1 MGEKHPRNTFLIT
14 AWMRDLSPLNPEI
27 RFQKSGCG
35 PATFVIPKMSE
46 NSPLPVLSV
55 DVVGFSG
62 VIDTLLL
69 KVTHSDFTSHDI
81 HFSPCCAIPRSS
93 AVWLNMLCITYSVR
107 LHVRYVRS
115 LSKRLNVVLNV
126 LPPGDRIIR
135 LFSHQTPLQNNTE
148 VITTVTRP
156 VTATLLQPS
165 FRGVWKLRH
174 FNQYLIMSSKH
185 IRYLTHT

>member
-1 MGEKHPRNTFLIT
+1 
-14 AWMRDLSPLNPEI
+14 
-27 RFQKSGCG
+27 
-35 PATFVIPKMSE
+35 
-46 NSPLPVLSV
+46 
-55 DVVGFSG
+55 
-62 VIDTLLL
+62 
-69 KVTHSDFTSHDI
+69 
-81 HFSPCCAIPRSS
+81 
-93 AVWLNMLCITYSVR
+93 MLCINSVR

-165 FRGVWKLRH
+165 RASGAYE
-174 FNQYLIMSSKH
+174 NYAISTN
-185 IRYLTHT
+185 I